1 MPTHSPHRIFI
12 DLAPY
17 NVENIDFHTL
27 IIKDATGSV
36 LGKLNNDPKITRFD
50 SAELKYAQ
58 FDKNFWAQV
67 TIDGNDVVFKRVSSR
82 RRITVNTI
90 VKWLGEYFDA
100 IESIGCEVLHSEYR
114 EGMI

>member
-1 MPTHSPHRIFI
+1 MPTHSPKLISI
-12 DLAPY
+12 GLVPY
-17 NVENIDFHTL
+17 DVKNIDFHTL
-27 IIKDATGSV
+27 IIKDAVASV
-36 LGKLNNDPKITRFD
+36 LGKLNNDPNITGFE
-50 SAELKYAQ
+50 SSELKYAQ

-82 RRITVNTI
+82 RRITVNII